1 VTTRQVQ
8 VVPGGPA
15 RHSCVVN
22 LSLVDRCAQ
31 FARAQTLDP
40 SGTAG
45 SYRGYVAIDV
55 PLPWPNDIAEHPT
68 VAPVAG
74 ALASAGVRVQG
85 TVPDPSDGE
94 GSRMV
99 TFLRPPGPFV
109 AYEAATWRLDPGDA
123 TAALAAIAASAT
135 AGGALDGGPATLVA
149 EGDAAGRLVL
159 VCTHGSRDACCG
171 SLGTRLARSLPGL
184 GPGVQVRRTS
194 HTGGHRFAPTALLL
208 PEGTA
213 WAYLDMDTL
222 VAIADR
228 TLDPELAARTY
239 RGCTG
244 LEGPEVQAVDGA
256 ALREVGW
263 AWLDHRRSGT
273 VVERDGDRSLVRLEG
288 EDPDGRRRAFEAT
301 VEVARVVPV
310 PDCGKPIDQARK
322 SAPELRVRDLRAV

>member
-1 VTTRQVQ
+1 MTDRQIG
-8 VVPGGPA
+8 VVPGARA

-22 LSLVDRCAQ
+22 LPLVDRCAQ

-45 SYRGYVAIDV
+45 SYRGYVAVDV
-55 PLPWPNDIAEHPT
+55 PLPWPDDIADHPT

-74 ALASAGVRVQG
+74 ALAAAGLRVQG
-85 TVPDPSDGE
+85 TVPDPADGD
-94 GSRMV
+94 GTRLA

-109 AYEAATWRLDPGDA
+109 AYEAAAWRLDPGDA
-123 TAALAAIAASAT
+123 TVALAAIAASAA
-135 AGGALDGGPATLVA
+135 AGGALDAGPATLVA
-149 EGDAAGRLVL
+149 EGEATGRLVL

-184 GPGVQVRRTS
+184 GAGVHVRRTS
-194 HTGGHRFAPTALLL
+194 HTGGHRFAPTALFL
-208 PEGTA
+208 PEGTV

-228 TLDPELAARTY
+228 TLDPELAARAY

-244 LEGPEVQAVDGA
+244 LEGPEVQAADGA

-263 AWLDHRRSGT
+263 AWLDHRRSGA
-273 VVERDGDRSLVRLEG
+273 VVERDGDRTLVRLEG
-288 EDPDGRRRAFEAT
+288 EAPDGTRRAFEAT

-310 PDCGKPIDQARK
+310 PDCGKPIEQARK
-322 SAPELRVRDLRAV
+322 SAPELRVRDLRTV

>member
-1 VTTRQVQ
+1 ICQTEPADPLAQREGGLGVGGERRGVREAGLLAVAQGEGPVEVGLLVGQVRMHASLSPRTGRLRRRRLPARAVGRLPRSHRALSRSEAARARPTRGVTDHRWLGAAAGRSPHVTTRQVQ

-109 AYEAATWRLDPGDA
+109 AYEAATWRLAPGDA

-159 VCTHGSRDACCG
+159 VCTHG
-171 SLGTRLARSLPGL
+171 
-184 GPGVQVRRTS
+184 
-194 HTGGHRFAPTALLL
+194 
-208 PEGTA
+208 
-213 WAYLDMDTL
+213 
-222 VAIADR
+222 
-228 TLDPELAARTY
+228 
-239 RGCTG
+239 
-244 LEGPEVQAVDGA
+244 
-256 ALREVGW
+256 
-263 AWLDHRRSGT
+263 
-273 VVERDGDRSLVRLEG
+273 
-288 EDPDGRRRAFEAT
+288 
-301 VEVARVVPV
+301 
-310 PDCGKPIDQARK
+310 
-322 SAPELRVRDLRAV
+322 